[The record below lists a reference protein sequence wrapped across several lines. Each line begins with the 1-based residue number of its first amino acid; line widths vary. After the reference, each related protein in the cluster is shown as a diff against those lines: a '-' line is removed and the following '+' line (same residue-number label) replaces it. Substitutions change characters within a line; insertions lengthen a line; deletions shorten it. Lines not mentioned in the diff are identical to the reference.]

1 MCNKKRMAAHIV
13 FIKAT
18 ENCYSIV
25 EDRKDNLN
33 RKEKNT
39 DERKGCYFFSVNFTD
54 DRYILKD
61 RGDKTTKEKES
72 NNLKVECSHVRV
84 LGTTKARKKI

>member
-1 MCNKKRMAAHIV
+1 MC
-13 FIKAT
+13 KAT

-61 RGDKTTKEKES
+61 RGDKTTEEKES